1 MTQGNHREYVYGVEK
16 LRRFQEGLCV
26 LNVQKNQELM
36 CERKEN
42 LCGTW
47 EFAQDA
53 ARISC
58 LGAKRNVQNAP
69 L

>member
-1 MTQGNHREYVYGVEK
+1 MTQGNHREYAYGAEK

-26 LNVQKNQELM
+26 LNALKNQELM

-42 LCGTW
+42 LYETW
-47 EFAQDA
+47 EFVPDA
-53 ARISC
+53 VRISC
-58 LGAKRNVQNAP
+58 LGAKRNAPNAP